1 LQFMHTVR
9 MTPQL
14 NTYYLEE
21 KEVNYKRRIIFLVFS
36 IFLITGC
43 SSEPKEETKAQEVEK
58 SEQME
63 KESAEKVGADK
74 PNEKEVGFD
83 LKSLP
88 VPSNLEEMMVYPVGP
103 LASAEGIGDEG
114 VKKALE
120 AIPAL
125 SEEASESELTSL
137 FEHLYSLFKKEYED
151 PKAVMTSGTVSAPG
165 QEATSEVK
173 AETFNIEV
181 ILDSSGSMAK
191 QMDGKT
197 RMELA
202 KESIEKFAS
211 SLPKEANISLRVY
224 GHKGTGSDKDKSLSC
239 SSNELVYPMQPYDMG
254 GLSQALSKFKPAGW
268 TPLAQAIT
276 EAQKDLSQY
285 KGNHNKNVIYIVS
298 DGIETCGG
306 NPVAAAKSLKESGIA
321 PVVNIIGFDVVGK
334 DQQQLQEIA
343 KAAGGSYANVKS
355 QQQLR
360 DEFYKTIEE
369 SLKWLNWKNNQELD
383 TYMKFNTQSMD
394 VRLITNT
401 WKSNIIL
408 EENKIMFSIIDLNNK
423 GKIRSEQK
431 SKLLDMNESYYK
443 TQRNSIEKLQTV
455 LIDAADKEM
464 NETLEEIDKIYKE
477 NTPDN

>member
-1 LQFMHTVR
+1 M
-9 MTPQL
+9 
-14 NTYYLEE
+14 
-21 KEVNYKRRIIFLVFS
+21 NYKRRILFLVFS
-36 IFLITGC
+36 MFLIAGC
-43 SSEPKEETKAQEVEK
+43 SSYSKEDTKAQEVAK
-58 SEQME
+58 SEHKE
-63 KESAEKVGADK
+63 KESAEKEMENEK
-74 PNEKEVGFD
+74 PNEKEVGFN
-83 LKSLP
+83 LNSLP

-125 SEEASESELTSL
+125 SEEATDQELTSL

-151 PKAVMTSGTVSAPG
+151 PKAVMASGTVVAPD
-165 QEATSEVK
+165 QETASEVK
-173 AETFNIEV
+173 EETFNIEV

-202 KESIEKFAS
+202 IESIEKFAA

-239 SSNELVYPMQPYDMG
+239 SSNELVYPMQPYDKD

-285 KGNHNKNVIYIVS
+285 KGDGNKNIIYIVS

-306 NPVAAAKSLKESGIA
+306 NPVAAAKSLKESEIA

-360 DEFYKTIEE
+360 DEFFKTVEE
-369 SLKWLNWKNNQELD
+369 SLKWLNWSNTQELD
-383 TYMKFNTQSMD
+383 AYEKFNNQSMA
-394 VRLITNT
+394 VRVITNT
-401 WKSNIIL
+401 WQSNITL
-408 EENKIMFSIIDLNNK
+408 EENKIMFSVIELYNK
-423 GKIRSEQK
+423 GKLSSEQED
-431 SKLLDMNESYYK
+431 KLLAMIEVFYKRLMNA
-443 TQRNSIEKLQTV
+443 IEELQTV
-455 LIDAADKEM
+455 LIDATDKEM

>member
-1 LQFMHTVR
+1 M
-9 MTPQL
+9 
-14 NTYYLEE
+14 
-21 KEVNYKRRIIFLVFS
+21 NYKRRIIFLVFS
-36 IFLITGC
+36 MLFITGC
-43 SSEPKEETKAQEVEK
+43 SSEPKEDTKAQEVVK
-58 SEQME
+58 SEQKE
-63 KESAEKVGADK
+63 KETAEKAAGADM
-74 PNEKEVGFD
+74 PNEKEEEFD
-83 LKSLP
+83 LDSSP

-165 QEATSEVK
+165 QEVTSEVK

-239 SSNELVYPMQPYDMG
+239 SSNELVYPMQPYDKG

-276 EAQKDLSQY
+276 EAQKDLIQY
-285 KGNHNKNVIYIVS
+285 KGDANKNIIYIVS

-306 NPVAAAKSLKESGIA
+306 NPVAAAKSLKESGIS
-321 PVVNIIGFDVVGK
+321 PLVNIIGFDVAGK

-383 TYMKFNTQSMD
+383 TYKKFNTQSMD

-401 WKSNIIL
+401 WKSNITL

-423 GKIRSEQK
+423 EKITSEQK

-443 TQRNSIEKLQTV
+443 TQRNSIEELQTV
-455 LIDAADKEM
+455 LINVTDKEM

>member
-1 LQFMHTVR
+1 
-9 MTPQL
+9 
-14 NTYYLEE
+14 LEE

-43 SSEPKEETKAQEVEK
+43 SSEPKEDTKAQEVAK
-58 SEQME
+58 SEQKE
-63 KESAEKVGADK
+63 EESAEKAMGNQK
-74 PNEKEVGFD
+74 PNEKEDSFD
-83 LKSLP
+83 LNSLP

-120 AIPAL
+120 AIPTL
-125 SEEASESELTSL
+125 SKEASESELTSL

-191 QMDGKT
+191 QMDGKA

-202 KESIEKFAS
+202 KASIEKFAS

-239 SSNELVYPMQPYDMG
+239 SSNELVYPMQSYDKG
-254 GLSQALSKFKPAGW
+254 GLSQALRKFKPAGW

-285 KGNHNKNVIYIVS
+285 KGDENKNIIYIVS

-306 NPVAAAKSLKESGIA
+306 NPVAAAKSLKDSGIA
-321 PVVNIIGFDVVGK
+321 PVVNIIGFDVAGK

-343 KAAGGSYANVKS
+343 KAAGGTYSNVKS

-360 DEFYKTIEE
+360 DEFFKTVEE

-383 TYMKFNTQSMD
+383 TYEKYNNQSMD
-394 VRLITNT
+394 VRVITNNWQT
-401 WKSNIIL
+401 NTTL
-408 EENKIMFSIIDLNNK
+408 EENKIMFSIIDLNNR
-423 GKIRSEQK
+423 GKITSEQK

-443 TQRNSIEKLQTV
+443 TQRNSIEELQTV
-455 LIDAADKEM
+455 LINATDKEM

-477 NTPDN
+477 NNPDN

>member
-1 LQFMHTVR
+1 M
-9 MTPQL
+9 
-14 NTYYLEE
+14 N
-21 KEVNYKRRIIFLVFS
+21 NKRRVIFLVLSMF
-36 IFLITGC
+36 FITGC
-43 SSEPKEETKAQEVEK
+43 SPEPKEDTKAQEVVK
-58 SEQME
+58 SEQKEEESSEKAQGTDKPDE
-63 KESAEKVGADK
+63 KEA
-74 PNEKEVGFD
+74 GFD
-83 LKSLP
+83 LNSSP

-125 SEEASESELTSL
+125 SEEASDSELTSL
-137 FEHLYSLFKKEYED
+137 FEHLYSLFKMEYED
-151 PKAVMTSGTVSAPG
+151 PKAVMTSGTVSAPD
-165 QEATSEVK
+165 QEAASVVK

-191 QMDGKT
+191 HMDGKT

-202 KESIEKFAS
+202 KESIEKFAA

-239 SSNELVYPMQPYDMG
+239 SSNELVYPLQPYDKV
-254 GLSQALSKFKPAGW
+254 GLSQALEKFKPAGW

-285 KGNHNKNVIYIVS
+285 KGDGNKNIIYIVS

-306 NPVAAAKSLKESGIA
+306 NPVAAAKSLKDSGIA
-321 PVVNIIGFDVVGK
+321 PVVNIIGFDVAGK

-343 KAAGGSYANVKS
+343 KAAGGTYSNVKS

-360 DEFYKTIEE
+360 DEFFKTVEE

-383 TYMKFNTQSMD
+383 TYEKFNNQSMD
-394 VRLITNT
+394 VRIITND
-401 WKSNIIL
+401 WQSNITL
-408 EENKIMFSIIDLNNK
+408 EENKIMFSVIELNNK
-423 GKIRSEQK
+423 GKITSEQK
-431 SKLLDMNESYYK
+431 SKLLDMNESFYE
-443 TQRNSIEKLQTV
+443 TQRNSIEELQTV
-455 LIDAADKEM
+455 LINATDKEM
-464 NETLEEIDKIYKE
+464 DETLEEIDKIYKE